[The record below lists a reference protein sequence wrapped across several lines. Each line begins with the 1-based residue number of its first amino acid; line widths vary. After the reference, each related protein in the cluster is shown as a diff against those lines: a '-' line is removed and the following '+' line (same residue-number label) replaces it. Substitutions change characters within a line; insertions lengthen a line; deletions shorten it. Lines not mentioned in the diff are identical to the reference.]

1 MRTLKTEAGSRRP
14 DLARLIRTGGAAI
27 VAVAAG
33 VSAAAAQPSMPLS
46 VPPPGKAATEK
57 IPMLRDVG
65 IDQTKLN
72 NHVPFDAT
80 FVDEAGREV
89 TPAAFRTRPVASCS
103 YYECPMLCT
112 QVLNGSVGSLE
123 ALTFNPGKEYE
134 VVVVSFDPGE
144 TPAMA
149 ARKRESWIKRL
160 GRPGTEAGV
169 HFLTGRP
176 ESIAALTQAV
186 GFKYAYDQAI
196 DQFAHPAVMTILTKD
211 GRVSRYLFGIEFAP
225 VDVRLAL
232 VEAADNKIGSVIDQV
247 LLFCYHYDPESV
259 SYGFAIMTVVRAAG
273 ILTVLAIALSIFL
286 TLRRDRRQ
294 ATAVTPTATG
304 IR

>member
-1 MRTLKTEAGSRRP
+1 MH
-14 DLARLIRTGGAAI
+14 DLSRLIRTTLATMI
-27 VAVAAG
+27 VVAAG

-89 TPAAFRTRPVASCS
+89 TFGQYFGTRPVVLVLA

-123 ALTFNPGKEYE
+123 ALTFNPGHEYE

-196 DQFAHPAVMTILTKD
+196 DQYAHPAVMTILTKD

-247 LLFCYHYDPESV
+247 LLFCYHYDPETG
-259 SYGFAIMTVVRAAG
+259 SYGFAIMTIVRAAG
-273 ILTVLAIALSIFL
+273 ILTVLAIAMSIFL

-304 IR
+304 TR

>member
-1 MRTLKTEAGSRRP
+1 MHHLS
-14 DLARLIRTGGAAI
+14 RLIRTTLATMI
-27 VAVAAG
+27 VVAAG
-33 VSAAAAQPSMPLS
+33 VSAAAAQPSGPLS

-89 TPAAFRTRPVASCS
+89 TFGQYFGTRPVVLVLA

-123 ALTFNPGKEYE
+123 ALTFNPGNEYD

-196 DQFAHPAVMTILTKD
+196 DQYAHPAVMTILTKD

-247 LLFCYHYDPESV
+247 LLFCYHYDPETG
-259 SYGFAIMTVVRAAG
+259 SYGFAIMTIVRAAG
-273 ILTVLAIALSIFL
+273 ILTVLAIAMSIFL

-304 IR
+304 TR

>member
-1 MRTLKTEAGSRRP
+1 MH
-14 DLARLIRTGGAAI
+14 DLSRLIRTTLATMI
-27 VAVAAG
+27 AVAAG
-33 VSAAAAQPSMPLS
+33 VSAAAAQPSGPLS

-89 TPAAFRTRPVASCS
+89 TFGQYFGTRPVVLVLA

-123 ALTFNPGKEYE
+123 ALTFNPGKEYD

-196 DQFAHPAVMTILTKD
+196 DQYAHPAVMTILTKD

-232 VEAADNKIGSVIDQV
+232 VAAADNKIGSVIDQV
-247 LLFCYHYDPESV
+247 LLFCYHYDPETG
-259 SYGFAIMTVVRAAG
+259 SYGFAIMTIVRAAG
-273 ILTVLAIALSIFL
+273 ILTVLAIAMSIFL

-304 IR
+304 TR

>member
-1 MRTLKTEAGSRRP
+1 MH
-14 DLARLIRTGGAAI
+14 DLSRLIRTTLATMI
-27 VAVAAG
+27 VVAAG
-33 VSAAAAQPSMPLS
+33 VSAAAAQPSGPLS

-89 TPAAFRTRPVASCS
+89 TFGQYFGTRPVVLVLA

-123 ALTFNPGKEYE
+123 ALTFNPGNEYD

-196 DQFAHPAVMTILTKD
+196 DQYAHPAVMTILTKD

-247 LLFCYHYDPESV
+247 LLFCYHYDPETG
-259 SYGFAIMTVVRAAG
+259 SYGFAIMTIVRAAG
-273 ILTVLAIALSIFL
+273 ILTVLAIAMSIFL

-304 IR
+304 TR

>member
-1 MRTLKTEAGSRRP
+1 MH
-14 DLARLIRTGGAAI
+14 DLSRLIRTTLATMI
-27 VAVAAG
+27 AVAAG
-33 VSAAAAQPSMPLS
+33 VSAAAAQPSGPLS

-89 TPAAFRTRPVASCS
+89 AFGQYFGTRPVVLVLA

-123 ALTFNPGKEYE
+123 ALTFNPGNEYD

-196 DQFAHPAVMTILTKD
+196 DQYAHPAVMTILTKD

-247 LLFCYHYDPESV
+247 LLFCYHYDPETG
-259 SYGFAIMTVVRAAG
+259 SYGFAIMTIVRAAG
-273 ILTVLAIALSIFL
+273 ILTVLAIAMSIFL

-304 IR
+304 TR